1 MPEYAS
7 PKPPRTHTPPAVRAN
22 PAVPYAEL
30 HCRTNFTF
38 LEGASHPHELVERAT
53 ELGYRALAVTDR
65 ESVAG
70 VVRAHVAA
78 KGTGLKLLIGSAVY
92 PVDGP
97 ALLLW
102 AIDRKGYGRL
112 SRLLTVGRR
121 AAPKGE
127 CRLTFADVAGH
138 AEGLLAG
145 VLLDQA
151 TRNQVE
157 ASRDLFGDRC
167 YGVAGL
173 SRGP

>member
-1 MPEYAS
+1 MPEYSAAKH
-7 PKPPRTHTPPAVRAN
+7 PLVRNPPAVVAR
-22 PAVPYAEL
+22 PTVPYAEL
-30 HCRTNFTF
+30 HCRTNYSF

-53 ELGYRALAVTDR
+53 ELGYSALAITDR

-78 KGTGLKLLIGSAVY
+78 KETGLKLLIGSEVH
-92 PVDGP
+92 PIDGP
-97 ALLLW
+97 PILLW

-145 VLLDQA
+145 VLFDRATCEQVQA
-151 TRNQVE
+151 C
-157 ASRDLFGDRC
+157 RDLFGDRC
-167 YGVAGL
+167 YGVAEL
-173 SRGP
+173 SRG